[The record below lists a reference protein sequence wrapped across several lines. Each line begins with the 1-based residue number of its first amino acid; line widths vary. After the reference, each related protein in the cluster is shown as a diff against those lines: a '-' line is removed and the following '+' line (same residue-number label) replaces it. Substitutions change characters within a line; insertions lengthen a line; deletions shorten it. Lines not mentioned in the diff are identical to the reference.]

1 MICMNGHDFDNHA
14 KCACSNIHLQV
25 QHGVLMANLSY
36 VIVGLSRVV
45 PAGDD
50 REQPQG
56 SETMASIHPIT
67 NAVAAQGQST
77 AAE

>member
-1 MICMNGHDFDNHA
+1 ME
-14 KCACSNIHLQV
+14 S
-25 QHGVLMANLSY
+25 LSY

-50 REQPQG
+50 RKQPQG
-56 SETMASIHPIT
+56 SEAMASIHPIT